1 MQRPHSTTPCNSH
14 TSPHHATTTLHHTM
28 QQPHPTTPCN
38 SHTPPHHATTTLHHT
53 MQQPHSTTPR
63 NKFSHAAATLYYT
76 MQQPHS
82 TTTSFPPHASW
93 PHLPQRWRREVH
105 LDPCILAMQ
114 HGTDNLTELA
124 LGEEDVLPRQQV
136 AGCGVGEW
144 IRSRESGRCQ
154 TGGAPT
160 TIGYRSCD
168 SHVMVM

>member
-1 MQRPHSTTPCNSH
+1 MDPSSTHQSGDGYGILHSRLNGQH
-14 TSPHHATTTLHHTM
+14 T
-28 QQPHPTTPCN
+28 QQIIPCN
-38 SHTPPHHATTTLHHT
+38 SHTPPHHATATLYHT
-53 MQQPHSTTPR
+53 MQQPHTTTPC
-63 NKFSHAAATLYYT
+63 NSYTLPHHATATLYHT
-76 MQQPHS
+76 MQQPHL

-93 PHLPQRWRREVH
+93 PHLPQGWRREVH

-114 HGTDNLTELA
+114 HGTDNLTELT

-144 IRSRESGRCQ
+144 IRSRGSGRCQ

-160 TIGYRSCD
+160 TIGYRLCD